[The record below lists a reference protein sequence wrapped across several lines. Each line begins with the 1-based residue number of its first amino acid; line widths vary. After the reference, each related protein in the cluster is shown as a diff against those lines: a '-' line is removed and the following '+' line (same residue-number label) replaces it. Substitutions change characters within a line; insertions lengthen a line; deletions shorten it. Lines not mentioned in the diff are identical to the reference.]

1 MIQHDATC
9 YLSPV
14 TCHLYLRSAGSC
26 TYYPYL
32 RRYPILQILYM
43 TYDTDPPPAEIMK
56 AVKRIDHRL
65 KNILIQSAE
74 TLINKKRIHIDLLL
88 TYGRESQRKSKRH
101 HKTLTTRQ
109 QPTLRT
115 APPK

>member
-65 KNILIQSAE
+65 KNILIQSAD
-74 TLINKKRIHIDLLL
+74 T
-88 TYGRESQRKSKRH
+88 TYYDFTEFATGDAESTS
-101 HKTLTTRQ
+101 LVW
-109 QPTLRT
+109 LR
-115 APPK
+115 AS